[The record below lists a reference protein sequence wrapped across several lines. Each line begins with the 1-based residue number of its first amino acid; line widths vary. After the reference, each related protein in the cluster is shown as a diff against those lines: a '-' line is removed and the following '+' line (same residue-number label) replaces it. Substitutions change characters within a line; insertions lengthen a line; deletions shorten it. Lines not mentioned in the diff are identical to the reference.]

1 MLLDIEKFSS
11 IPLKLLGNRVWRSY
25 RGGKLLEQWQ
35 GKSQG
40 IDSDKPEEWIA
51 SVVEAR
57 NKNYIKDEGL
67 SLVELDS
74 ETRTTIKL
82 KELIEQD
89 PSAFL
94 GEPHVSN
101 YGSNTAVL
109 IKLLDSAIR
118 LSIQVHPNKDY
129 AREVFMSNFG
139 KTEAWYIIGCRE
151 INGEKPYVLLGFKEG
166 ITREKW
172 KEFFDNQ
179 DIDSMVNC
187 LHKFYVSPGDIFL
200 IEGGVPHAIGSGCF
214 LAEIQE
220 PTDYTMRV
228 ERTTFEG
235 NLLPDSLCHQ
245 GVGFEKMLDCFN
257 YNGLS
262 REETLKRWY
271 KRPSVIDSTK
281 QASRVGLITTKDTE
295 CFVMEKLTVKSQVD
309 YLNNSFHTIVVLGG
323 SGELVYRGGYL
334 KIMQG
339 DMLFIPNGLKELTY
353 VNSETNALEILICNP
368 PEVKF

>member
-271 KRPSVIDSTK
+271 KRPSVLDSTK

-295 CFVMEKLTVKSQVD
+295 CFVMEKLTVKSRAD
-309 YLNNSFHTIVVLGG
+309 YLNNYFHTIVVLGG
-323 SGELVYRGGYL
+323 SGELVYRGGCL

-339 DMLFIPNGLKELTY
+339 DMLFIPNRLKELTY
-353 VNSETNALEILICNP
+353 TNSETNALEILICKP
-368 PEVKF
+368 PKVKF

>member
-1 MLLDIEKFSS
+1 MLQDIKKFSS
-11 IPLKLLGNRVWRSY
+11 IPLKLLSNRVWRSY

-57 NKNYIKDEGL
+57 NKNYVKDEGL

-94 GEPHVSN
+94 GETHVR
-101 YGSNTAVL
+101 YYRSNTAVL

-129 AREVFMSNFG
+129 AKEVFMSDFG
-139 KTEAWYIIGCRE
+139 KTEAWYIIGGRE
-151 INGEKPYVLLGFKEG
+151 IDGEKPYVLLGFKKG

-172 KEFFDNQ
+172 KKYFDNQ
-179 DIDSMVNC
+179 DINSMINC
-187 LHKFYVSPGDIFL
+187 LHKFYVSPGDVFL
-200 IEGGVPHAIGSGCF
+200 IEGSIPHAIGSGCF

-228 ERTTFEG
+228 ERTTMEG

-257 YNGLS
+257 YRGLS

-271 KRPSVIDSTK
+271 KEPRVIETTK
-281 QASRVGLITTKDTE
+281 CASRVGLITPEDTE
-295 CFVMEKLTVKSQVD
+295 CFDMEKLTVKSQTD
-309 YLNNSFHTIVVLGG
+309 YLNNSFHTIVVLVG
-323 SGELVYRGGYL
+323 SGSLIYKEGSL
-334 KIMQG
+334 KIKQG

-353 VNSETNALEILICNP
+353 TNSETNALEILICKP
-368 PEVKF
+368 PKVKF